1 MIKNISIDT
10 NIYTAFKMSDPEV
23 IDTLSSYDHI
33 GLDITVIAEL
43 LSGFK
48 GGKKDQKNR
57 DELKQFIN
65 NPRVVI
71 LNHDLETAEYY
82 SVIYL
87 NLKSRGKPIPTNDIW
102 IAANA
107 LRHNY
112 ALCTKDK
119 HFQFIESLILI

>member
-1 MIKNISIDT
+1 MNDQ
-10 NIYTAFKMSDPEV
+10 EV
-23 IDTLSSYDHI
+23 IDTLSNYTHI

-48 GGKKDQKNR
+48 GGKKEQRNR

-65 NPRVVI
+65 SHRVVI

-82 SVIYL
+82 CLIYH
-87 NLKSRGKPIPTNDIW
+87 NLKSKGKPIPTNDIW
-102 IAANA
+102 IAANT

-112 ALCTKDK
+112 ALYSKDK